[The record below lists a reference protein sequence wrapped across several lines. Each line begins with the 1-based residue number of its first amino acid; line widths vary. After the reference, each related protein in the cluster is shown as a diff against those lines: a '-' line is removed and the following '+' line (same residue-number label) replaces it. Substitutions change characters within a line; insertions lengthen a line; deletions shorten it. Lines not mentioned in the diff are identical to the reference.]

1 MVADILSNLKYQE
14 GSRKNRKR
22 IGRGQGSGH
31 GGTATRGHKGAGAR
45 AGNKHRAWFEGGQM
59 PLVRR
64 IPKFGFRSPFR
75 KEYQI
80 VNVTQLEALVEKG
93 RITDGKV
100 TPEALYNVGAVA
112 KKNVPVKILGE
123 GELKSK
129 LEISAHAFAKSA
141 IQKIESAGGK
151 AIIITAP
158 SRTASQ
164 SAVS

>member
-1 MVADILSNLKYQE
+1 
-14 GSRKNRKR
+14 
-22 IGRGQGSGH
+22 
-31 GGTATRGHKGAGAR
+31 
-45 AGNKHRAWFEGGQM
+45 M

-80 VNVTQLEALVEKG
+80 VTVTHLEALVEKG

-141 IQKIESAGGK
+141 IQKIEAAGGK

-158 SRTASQ
+158 SRTARQ